1 MPISP
6 PAEPFL
12 HQAPM
17 ELMELYGRMNALS
30 VRKGFSKI
38 LPAVWQCSDESQ
50 GIKKALFGYVFD
62 CPVFNLGRVGG
73 LLDPMRLVPASHHGQ
88 DLVILGGSHHGIREE
103 DGIGFVE
110 RIHGEVAPC
119 CSALYRLLEGYL
131 VIYRRAAA
139 SIRLFRGVG
148 GLKVEIPYKYLFR
161 HSQSDEPRIV
171 LHLRRLVD
179 GEALRDSSH
188 GKVYRL
194 HPAFVE
200 KNEVVL
206 AKLGAEPQAIG
217 SLLGAEY
224 FVFSRALDP
233 QSHDIKAMLEVT
245 VFDFLPDI
253 VTSERPHRRLAD
265 INTWRQFHRL
275 ASYLTDSFDSGERN
289 ILVIA
294 GLTLDHSVKRN
305 TFVPQFGFLLPHGRA
320 AEAEYYGPAEINDLL
335 LQQDVLLPRKSFF
348 EYAEVGQDMRPRSAK
363 LT

>member
-1 MPISP
+1 MVAIG
-6 PAEPFL
+6 A
-12 HQAPM
+12 
-17 ELMELYGRMNALS
+17 
-30 VRKGFSKI
+30 RKGLEFSLTRGVLSSLRDAGDI
-38 LPAVWQCSDESQ
+38 LQIDAPINPGNSGGPVLDRSGCVVGVATFKLSDSEGLNFAVAASVVEHFLLHPIGRRPDEPAP
-50 GIKKALFGYVFD
+50 A
-62 CPVFNLGRVGG
+62 PVPQ
-73 LLDPMRLVPASHHGQ
+73 DPA
-88 DLVILGGSHHGIREE
+88 
-103 DGIGFVE
+103 
-110 RIHGEVAPC
+110 GEVAPC

-161 HSQSDEPRIV
+161 HGQSDEARIV

-206 AKLGAEPQAIG
+206 AGLGAEPQAIG

-233 QSHDIKAMLEVT
+233 QSQDIKAMLEVT

-289 ILVIA
+289 ILAIA

-335 LQQDVLLPRKSFF
+335 LQQEVRLPQKSFF
-348 EYAEVGQDMRPRSAK
+348 EYAEVGQDMRPRSAR